1 MNNNPKS
8 KFIPEKLVN
17 YVFHLL
23 ICSGIFLLLMV
34 ISHTVI
40 AQSEQENQI
49 TIAVFEDHKEQV
61 VSSLPYGLSWQL
73 IEKAAKAEGLDLI
86 KIATNW
92 QSAIN
97 RLKEQRLEIVFGAF
111 KTPERAQWADFTL
124 PLASDASVLFNSPES
139 SILHLEDV
147 DFELEVVGVI
157 SNSTQE
163 TLAQKLGFKHIYPA
177 SERKNLVKL
186 LESGRI
192 NYVMIGESISKLYC
206 DYTTPCLQQV
216 GQPLSTQHSRAMA
229 SKSNL
234 DAAKKLARLNRGLA
248 QIYASRETQLLFQE
262 YHYSQDYFDTWK
274 GKVENEITSQ

>member
-8 KFIPEKLVN
+8 KFNSEKLLN
-17 YVFHLL
+17 YVTHLL
-23 ICSGIFLLLMV
+23 ICSGIFLLLMLV
-34 ISHTVI
+34 SHSVI
-40 AQSEQENQI
+40 AQSDEDNQI
-49 TIAVFEDHKEQV
+49 TIAVFEDHREQV
-61 VSSLPYGLSWQL
+61 VSSLPYGLSWKL
-73 IEKAAKAEGLDLI
+73 IEKAAQAEGLDLI

-97 RLKEQRLEIVFGAF
+97 RLKDQRLDVVFGAF

-139 SILHLEDV
+139 PILHLEDV
-147 DFELEVVGVI
+147 DFEQEVVGVI

-163 TLAQKLGFKHIYPA
+163 KLAQKLGFKHIYPA

-216 GQPLSTQHSRAMA
+216 GHPLANQHSRAMSAKANNKA
-229 SKSNL
+229 SS
-234 DAAKKLARLNRGLA
+234 KLERLNRGLA
-248 QIYASRETQLLFQE
+248 QIYSSRETLLLFQE
-262 YHYSQDYFDTWK
+262 YSYSQDYFDAWK
-274 GKVENEITSQ
+274 GKVENELASR